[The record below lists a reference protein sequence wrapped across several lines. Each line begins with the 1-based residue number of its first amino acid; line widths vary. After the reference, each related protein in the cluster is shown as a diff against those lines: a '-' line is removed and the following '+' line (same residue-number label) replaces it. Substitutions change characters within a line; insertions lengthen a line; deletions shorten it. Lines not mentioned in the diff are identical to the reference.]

1 LKANAIF
8 VLRSFTFA
16 LTLTASLS
24 ALPQSQRDLSD
35 HATAQSA
42 PANRAAVQPA
52 NRIPA
57 EAVLEL
63 PDAPGYSSSSIAA
76 TPAPDTAPS
85 AQPPADA
92 RQPYSAAASNPR
104 ATSPDPDPART
115 QATSRYDQY
124 IDPHEI
130 APPLAPRDKVLL
142 SLRATVT
149 PYQFLSIVSA
159 AGWEHLENSSPN
171 YGTNSEAFA
180 QRVGAAAARRT
191 SGLLLS
197 DGVFAPLLHED
208 PRYYQLGPQHSIVAR
223 TTYAISRVFVTRKD
237 DGGATPNL
245 SLFLGNA
252 ATTALTNA
260 YYPQSN
266 RSFKQTAED
275 YGGSFGGAAF
285 GLVVREFLDQALYGA
300 HIKKKE

>member
-1 LKANAIF
+1 
-8 VLRSFTFA
+8 
-16 LTLTASLS
+16 
-24 ALPQSQRDLSD
+24 
-35 HATAQSA
+35 
-42 PANRAAVQPA
+42 
-52 NRIPA
+52 
-57 EAVLEL
+57 VLEL
-63 PDAPGYSSSSIAA
+63 PDAPGYSSSYTARAA
-76 TPAPDTAPS
+76 ANA
-85 AQPPADA
+85 APPATAGTQSPATA
-92 RQPYSAAASNPR
+92 RQPYSAAAPSHR
-104 ATSPDPDPART
+104 ANTADPAPART
-115 QATSRYDQY
+115 QVTSRYDKY
-124 IDPHEI
+124 IDTQEI
-130 APPLAPRDKVLL
+130 APPLAPRDKVIL

-149 PYQFLSIVSA
+149 PLQFLSVVSA

-180 QRVGAAAARRT
+180 QRVGAAAVRRT

-208 PRYYQLGPQHSIVAR
+208 PRYYQLGPQHSPIAR

-245 SLFLGNA
+245 SLFLGNG

-260 YYPQSN
+260 YYPQRN
-266 RSFKQTAED
+266 RSFRQTAED

-285 GLVVREFLDQALYGA
+285 GFVVREFLDQALHSA

>member
-1 LKANAIF
+1 M
-8 VLRSFTFA
+8 
-16 LTLTASLS
+16 ASLAS
-24 ALPQSQRDLSD
+24 LPAQPQSKNGLPDPT
-35 HATAQSA
+35 ATQSA
-42 PANRAAVQPA
+42 PVNGAAAVHPA
-52 NRIPA
+52 IRVPA

-63 PDAPGYSSSSIAA
+63 PDAPSYSSSYAA
-76 TPAPDTAPS
+76 RATT
-85 AQPPADA
+85 PPATAGTQSPATA
-92 RQPYSAAASNPR
+92 RQPYSAATSSHRASS
-104 ATSPDPDPART
+104 ADPDPTRT
-115 QATSRYDQY
+115 QVTSRYDKY
-124 IDPHEI
+124 IDTQEI
-130 APPLAPRDKVLL
+130 APPLAPRDKVIL

-149 PYQFLSIVSA
+149 PLQFLSIVSA

-180 QRVGAAAARRT
+180 QRVGAAALRRT

-208 PRYYQLGPQHSIVAR
+208 PRYYQLGPQHSVVAR

-245 SLFLGNA
+245 SLFFGNA

-300 HIKKKE
+300 HLKKKE